1 MVFKDYGNIFHSG
14 NPFCSFLK
22 PECLQNFVRM
32 LSRCKNN
39 ICLFLSAKL
48 WISNLGSSEVKRKYY
63 WLIIMPLGKAWK
75 RKPKIEIVL
84 WQLLSLFLL
93 FFSLSHTLF
102 SHTLSHF
109 LLTETFHSLSITL
122 SHTHFIYH
130 SIYLSA
136 HWSFFS
142 FFINLFALNVLCVT
156 NLIRLCFSLTITYKP
171 VYESFH
177 VC

>member
-1 MVFKDYGNIFHSG
+1 MFLSYFFPILTFYIFLDINWFFKVQWKLLSKMVFKDYGNIFHSG

-102 SHTLSHF
+102 
-109 LLTETFHSLSITL
+109 LTPYLIFYSLK
-122 SHTHFIYH
+122 H
-130 SIYLSA
+130 SILSQLLF
-136 HWSFFS
+136 HILISSIIPSICLPIDRFS
-142 FFINLFALNVLCVT
+142 V
-156 NLIRLCFSLTITYKP
+156 SL
-171 VYESFH
+171 
-177 VC
+177 